1 LFYWGTAGV
10 TCSVLS
16 VAPFITWLCVGGL
29 PVSSRDDAEADENKK
44 KTYVC
49 THFMQIAQK
58 LGIFTFGSF

>member
-1 LFYWGTAGV
+1 LFCQGTAGV

-16 VAPFITWLCVGGL
+16 VAPFTVWLCVDGL
-29 PVSSRDDAEADENKK
+29 PVSSRDDAKANENKK

-49 THFMQIAQK
+49 THIMQIAQK